1 MRGSLDRDALIE
13 LLDELSKRLR
23 HARVRAHIYIVGG
36 AAMTLAFRRDRTTHD
51 VDARVDSGHSA
62 LTDAVREIAR
72 ERRMPESWLNEQ
84 ATSFI
89 PQKPDTRAPTLYDS
103 PYLVVTGASAEHMLA
118 MKLESARDTDENDIR
133 TLIQQLE
140 MTTADDAL
148 HIHDELFPD
157 TPIGP
162 RGRALLQKILPRT
175 P

>member
-1 MRGSLDRDALIE
+1 
-13 LLDELSKRLR
+13 
-23 HARVRAHIYIVGG
+23 
-36 AAMTLAFRRDRTTHD
+36 MTLAFRRDRTTHD

-72 ERRMPESWLNEQ
+72 ER
-84 ATSFI
+84 FI

-118 MKLESARDTDENDIR
+118 LKLESARDTDENDIR

-148 HIHDELFPD
+148 HIRDELFPD
-157 TPIGP
+157 TPIGT
-162 RGRALLQKILPRT
+162 RGRALPQKILPGT